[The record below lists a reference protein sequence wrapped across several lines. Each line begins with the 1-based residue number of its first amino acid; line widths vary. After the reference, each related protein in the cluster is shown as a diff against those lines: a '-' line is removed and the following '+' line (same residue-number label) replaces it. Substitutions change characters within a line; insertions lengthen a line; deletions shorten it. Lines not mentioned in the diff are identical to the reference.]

1 MLANWPAGCYN
12 IIKKAPRVAARQK
25 TKSRHRAARFRK
37 ISMKFTEVT
46 VHTTSEG
53 SELVA
58 DILWRYSNYG
68 VAISDV
74 KDVIALQ
81 RDKVMYWDYMDEELT
96 RDTGEALV
104 KAFITVEDTPAY
116 MPQIR
121 ADIDEMR
128 ENCGGCMPLGS
139 LEITTRTVEGDD
151 WIEIWRKHFRPI
163 HIGGRVVVVPEWIK
177 YEKQPEEVTV
187 LLDSN
192 MAFGTGEHETTSM
205 CLELLQEY
213 LTPQSVCL
221 DVGCGSG
228 ILGISAVLLGAKS
241 AYLTDIDPV
250 ATDSAA
256 HNCKLNG
263 VADKCTGK
271 RTDLIGESE
280 IVADIALANIT
291 ADVLRRLAPTL
302 PAHVREGGTLILSG
316 IIKEK
321 LSGVLQTFA
330 TVGFEHIKTVNK
342 GEWYAVAFTKK
353 LFR

>member
-1 MLANWPAGCYN
+1 
-12 IIKKAPRVAARQK
+12 
-25 TKSRHRAARFRK
+25 
-37 ISMKFTEVT
+37 MKFTEVT

-53 SELVA
+53 SELIA

-81 RDKVMYWDYMDEELT
+81 RDKVMYWDYMDESLT
-96 RDTGEALV
+96 KDSGEALV
-104 KAFITVEDTPAY
+104 KAFVTVEDTPAY

-121 ADIDEMR
+121 ADIEEMNK
-128 ENCGGCMPLGS
+128 NCDGCMPLGS

-151 WIEIWRKHFRPI
+151 WIEIWRQHFRPI

-177 YEKQPEEVTV
+177 YEKQPEEVVV

-192 MAFGTGEHETTSM
+192 MAFGTGEHETTAM

-213 LTPQSVCL
+213 LTPQSICL

-241 AYLTDIDPV
+241 AYLTDIDGV

-263 VADKCTGK
+263 VDGKCTVK
-271 RTDLIGESE
+271 RTDLIGEGE
-280 IVADIALANIT
+280 IVADIVLANIT
-291 ADVLRRLAPTL
+291 ADVLTRLAPTL
-302 PAHVREGGTLILSG
+302 PAHIKQGGTLILSG

-321 LSGVLQTFA
+321 LDGVLDVYGA
-330 TVGFEHIKTVNK
+330 LGFEHLKTVSR
-342 GEWYAVAFTKK
+342 GEWFAVSFKK
-353 LFR
+353 CVN